1 MPDALSRRRSDALA
15 YAALF
20 AVSAI
25 VLFPFL
31 WIVLTSFKPESELY
45 AIPPTLVPQQPT
57 LDHYGALLGES
68 DFPSFFL
75 NSAIVAP
82 VSTGLALLLGAP
94 AAYGFARFRYRL
106 SWLLFGLIV
115 VARMSPYVTLTIP
128 LFVVMRSLGLLNDRL
143 ALIVTYLA
151 IELPL
156 IIWILEAFFREVPRE
171 LEEAAEIDGMGPLGV
186 FLRIVLPLSLPAVSV
201 AAALG
206 LIAAWNEFIFAL
218 ALTRTPEA
226 QTIPVGLA
234 GYVTSFQI
242 FFGPMS
248 AGATLYALPVLAFT
262 VLAQRGIV
270 KGLATGGVRG

>member
-1 MPDALSRRRSDALA
+1 MTNAFRSRRADALA
-15 YAALF
+15 YLALVLIS
-20 AVSAI
+20 AV
-25 VLFPFL
+25 VLFPL
-31 WIVLTSFKPESELY
+31 AWIVLTSLKPETELY
-45 AIPPTLVPQQPT
+45 AIPPTLVPRAPT
-57 LDHYGALLGES
+57 TVHYEALLSS

-75 NSAIVAP
+75 NSLIVAP
-82 VSTGLALLLGAP
+82 LTTGIALLIGAP
-94 AAYGFARFRYRL
+94 AAYGFARFPYRL
-106 SWLLFGLIV
+106 SWLLFGLVI
-115 VARMSPYVTLTIP
+115 VARMSPYITLTIP
-128 LFVVMRSLGLLNDRL
+128 LFIFMRSLGLLNDRL
-143 ALIVTYLA
+143 ALVITYLA

-186 FLRIVLPLSLPAVSV
+186 FLKIVLPLSLPAVSV

-206 LIAAWNEFIFAL
+206 LIAAWNEFLFAL

-248 AGATLYALPVLAFT
+248 AGAVLYAIPVLLFT
-262 VLAQRGIV
+262 VIAQRGIV

>member
-1 MPDALSRRRSDALA
+1 MTDAFRSRRSDALA
-15 YAALF
+15 YVALVLIS
-20 AVSAI
+20 AV
-25 VLFPFL
+25 VLFPL
-31 WIVLTSFKPESELY
+31 IWIVLTSLKPASELY
-45 AIPPTLVPQQPT
+45 AIPPTLIPRDPT
-57 LDHYGALLGES
+57 TVHYTELLAT
-68 DFPSFFL
+68 DFPSFFI
-75 NSAIVAP
+75 NSLIVAP
-82 VSTGLALLLGAP
+82 VTTAIALLIGAP

-106 SWLLFGLIV
+106 SWLFFGLII
-115 VARMSPYVTLTIP
+115 VARMSPYIMLTIP
-128 LFVVMRSLGLLNDRL
+128 LFVIMRSLGLLNDRL
-143 ALIVTYLA
+143 ALVITYLA

-156 IIWILEAFFREVPRE
+156 IIWILEGFFRELPRE

-186 FLRIVLPLSLPAVSV
+186 FLRIVLPLSLPALSV

-206 LIAAWNEFIFAL
+206 LIAAWNEFLFAL

-248 AGATLYALPVLAFT
+248 AGAVLYAIPVLLFT